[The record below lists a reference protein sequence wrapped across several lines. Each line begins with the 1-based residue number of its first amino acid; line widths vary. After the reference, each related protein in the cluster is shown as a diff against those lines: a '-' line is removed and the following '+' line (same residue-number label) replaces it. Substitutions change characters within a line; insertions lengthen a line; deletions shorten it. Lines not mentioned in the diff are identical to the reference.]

1 MNKDKLLSKVFPDIQ
16 ADYTHRDTIL
26 YALGVGACDDPADA
40 RQLRLVYE
48 KDLLAL
54 PSFSCVLAHP
64 GPWLTEPG
72 LEIKWVKLLHAEQSF
87 ELQKPLPAQGHLV
100 GKFRITGIADKG
112 AEKGAMLYLEK
123 NLHSSDTDELIGSV
137 RSTYFLRGDGGC
149 GNWGTVAPAPE
160 PVPDEA
166 ASGQIDMPTLDISA
180 LIYRLS
186 GDYNPLHADPAVAQ
200 KAGFEKPILQGLCTY
215 GVACQS
221 LVKVLCDGDA
231 SRLRSMSA
239 RFTKPV
245 YPGETIRTEF
255 WRQEG
260 GCYRFRSFS
269 VEREL
274 VVLDRGSV
282 RITD

>member
-1 MNKDKLLSKVFPDIQ
+1 
-16 ADYTHRDTIL
+16 
-26 YALGVGACDDPADA
+26 
-40 RQLRLVYE
+40 
-48 KDLLAL
+48 
-54 PSFSCVLAHP
+54 
-64 GPWLTEPG
+64 
-72 LEIKWVKLLHAEQSF
+72 
-87 ELQKPLPAQGHLV
+87 
-100 GKFRITGIADKG
+100 
-112 AEKGAMLYLEK
+112 MLYLEK

-160 PVPDEA
+160 PVPETA

-186 GDYNPLHADPAVAQ
+186 GDYNPLHADPAVA
-200 KAGFEKPILQGLCTY
+200 
-215 GVACQS
+215 
-221 LVKVLCDGDA
+221 

-255 WRQEG
+255 WRQDDG
-260 GCYRFRSFS
+260 LYRFRSFS